1 MYYPYA
7 MDFWRTHLRIFARGG
22 YNSTLETPH
31 AKLKKMIEAGDCKQ
45 FSKSAY
51 NALVKNTNDLAKL
64 WGDND
69 DCNLM
74 TILFRAF
81 QELDIKDTTIEQIA
95 RLLAHDTVDTNFDDL
110 PGLTLSKEIGIMDA
124 DFIPLDELDD
134 EDELPPDEFLDP
146 EEKAELK
153 EIIAKKVPTTL
164 EVYHVWRPI
173 DIYNYLNKH
182 VIGQEEAKKAAAM
195 LVYNHVRN
203 RARNI
208 AIAGPT
214 GSGKTEI
221 WRVLSKKF
229 KFIKIIDASSLGAG
243 GWRAN
248 MHISDIFKDISKVNA
263 EHLIIVWDEFDKAC
277 EPAIGAGGTDHARLL
292 QNEML
297 KMLDG
302 DTIEFYPD
310 DNKNAKPICIN
321 CQNISHVFLGS
332 FETMLNSKTASS
344 GSIGF
349 NSTPKEIATYDN
361 FTSDDLVRY
370 GNVRLEI
377 AGRISRVITLNPMTK
392 DDFLSILSNDK
403 MSPLSAI
410 QEKQKCQLSMD
421 ESTREKLAQAALD
434 SKMGARYLR
443 SEIQRRLDEEIFEDP
458 NREEFDLSD

>member
-7 MDFWRTHLRIFARGG
+7 MDFWRTNLRIFARGG
-22 YNSTLETPH
+22 YNSTLESPH
-31 AKLKKMIEAGDCKQ
+31 MKLKKMIESGDCKQ
-45 FSKSAY
+45 FSNSAY

-64 WGDND
+64 WGND
-69 DCNLM
+69 DSCSLM

-81 QELDIKDTTIEQIA
+81 QEIDIKDTTIEKIA

-110 PGLTLSKEIGIMDA
+110 PGLTLTKKLDIADT
-124 DFIPLDELDD
+124 DFIPVEEIFD
-134 EDELPPDEFLDP
+134 EDDLPPDEFLDP
-146 EEKAELK
+146 EEKEELK
-153 EIIAKKVPTTL
+153 EMIAKKIPATMNT
-164 EVYHVWRPI
+164 YHVWRPV

-229 KFIKIIDASSLGAG
+229 KFIKIIDASSIGAS

-248 MHISDIFKDISKVNA
+248 MHISDIFKDISKINA

-277 EPAIGAGGTDHARLL
+277 EPAVGSGGTDHARLL

-310 DNKNAKPICIN
+310 DNKNGKPISIN
-321 CQNISHVFLGS
+321 CKNISHIFLGS
-332 FETMLNSKTASS
+332 FETMLNHKTESS
-344 GSIGF
+344 SSIGF
-349 NSTPKEIATYDN
+349 NSTPKETATYDN
-361 FTSDDLVRY
+361 FTSDDLVNY

-377 AGRISRVITLNPMTK
+377 AGRISRVITLNTMTK
-392 DDFLSILSNDK
+392 DDFLNILSNDN

-410 QEKQKCQLSMD
+410 QKNQKCHLSMD
-421 ESTREKLAQAALD
+421 EPTRKKLAQEALN

-443 SEIQRRLDEEIFEDP
+443 SEIQRRLDEKIFEKP
-458 NREEFDLSD
+458 NETEYDLSD

>member
-7 MDFWRTHLRIFARGG
+7 HDFWRTNLRIFARGG

-31 AKLKKMIEAGDCKQ
+31 QKLKKMIEAGDCKQ
-45 FSKSAY
+45 FSNSAY
-51 NALVKNTNDLAKL
+51 KSLVQNTNDLAKL
-64 WGDND
+64 WGSND
-69 DCNLM
+69 SCNLM

-81 QELDIKDTTIEQIA
+81 QELDIKDATIEKIA
-95 RLLAHDTVDTNFDDL
+95 QLLAHDTVDTNFDEL
-110 PGLTLSKEIGIMDA
+110 PGLTLTKELDIADT
-124 DFIPLDELDD
+124 DFIPFDEIDAEDD
-134 EDELPPDEFLDP
+134 LPPDEFLDP
-146 EEKAELK
+146 REKEKLK
-153 EIIAKKVPTTL
+153 ETIAKKIPTTL
-164 EVYHVWRPI
+164 EVYHVWRPV

-203 RARNI
+203 RSRNI

-221 WRVLSKKF
+221 WRILSKKF
-229 KFIKIIDASSLGAG
+229 KFIKIIDASSIGAS

-248 MHISDIFKDISKVNA
+248 MHISDIFKDISKVTA

-277 EPAIGAGGTDHARLL
+277 EPAVGSGGTDHARLL

-297 KMLDG
+297 RMLDG
-302 DTIEFYPD
+302 DIIEFYPD
-310 DNKNAKPICIN
+310 DNKNTKPISIN
-321 CQNISHVFLGS
+321 CKNISHVFLGS
-332 FETMLNSKTASS
+332 FETMLNSKTQSS

-349 NSTPKEIATYDN
+349 NSEPKEIATYDN
-361 FTSDDLVRY
+361 FTLDDLVKY

-377 AGRISRVITLNPMTK
+377 AGRISRVIALNPITK

-403 MSPLSAI
+403 MSPLIAI
-410 QEKQKCQLSMD
+410 EKNQKCRLSMN
-421 ESTREKLAQAALD
+421 ETTRKRLAQEALD

>member
-7 MDFWRTHLRIFARGG
+7 MDFWRTNLRIFARGG

-31 AKLKKMIEAGDCKQ
+31 QKLKKMIESGDCKQ
-45 FSKSAY
+45 FSNSAY

-64 WGDND
+64 WGDD
-69 DCNLM
+69 DSCNLM

-81 QELDIKDTTIEQIA
+81 QELDIKDATIEKIA
-95 RLLAHDTVDTNFDDL
+95 QLLAHDTVDTNFDDL
-110 PGLTLSKEIGIMDA
+110 PGITLSKELDIMNT
-124 DFIPLDELDD
+124 DFIPVDEIDD
-134 EDELPPDEFLDP
+134 EDNLPPDEFLDP
-146 EEKAELK
+146 HEKEELK
-153 EIIAKKVPTTL
+153 DMIAKKIPATMNT
-164 EVYHVWRPI
+164 YHVWRPI

-248 MHISDIFKDISKVNA
+248 MHISDIFKDISKVTA

-292 QNEML
+292 QNELL

-302 DTIEFYPD
+302 DTIEFYSD
-310 DNKNAKPICIN
+310 DKNTKPTIIN
-321 CQNISHVFLGS
+321 CKNISHVFLGS
-332 FETMLNSKTASS
+332 FETMLNSKTQNS
-344 GSIGF
+344 GNIGF
-349 NSTPKEIATYDN
+349 NSTPKGTATYDN
-361 FTSDDLVRY
+361 FTSDDLVHY

-377 AGRISRVITLNPMTK
+377 AGRISRVITLNQMTK
-392 DDFLSILSNDK
+392 DDFLNILSNDR
-403 MSPLSAI
+403 MSPLVAI
-410 QEKQKCQLSMD
+410 QEKQKCRLSMN

-458 NREEFDLSD
+458 NRKEFDLSD

>member
-7 MDFWRTHLRIFARGG
+7 NDFWRTNLRIFARGG

-95 RLLAHDTVDTNFDDL
+95 RLLAHDTVDTDFDDL
-110 PGLTLSKEIGIMDA
+110 SGLTLSKEIGIMDA

-134 EDELPPDEFLDP
+134 EDDLPPDEFLDP
-146 EEKAELK
+146 REKEELK

-182 VIGQEEAKKAAAM
+182 VIGQDEAKKAAAM

-277 EPAIGAGGTDHARLL
+277 EPAIGSGGTDHARLL

-310 DNKNAKPICIN
+310 DKNTKPICID
-321 CQNISHVFLGS
+321 CRNISHVFTGS
-332 FETMLNSKTASS
+332 FETMLNSKTNNS

-349 NSTPKEIATYDN
+349 NSTSKEIATYDN
-361 FTSDDLVRY
+361 FTSDDLVKY

-377 AGRISRVITLNPMTK
+377 AGRISRVITLTPMTK
-392 DDFLSILSNDK
+392 EDFISILSNDN
-403 MSPLSAI
+403 MSPLTAI
-410 QEKQKCQLSMD
+410 QKNQKYHLSMD
-421 ESTREKLAQAALD
+421 EPTRERIAQEALD

-458 NREEFDLSD
+458 NKQEFDLSD

>member
-7 MDFWRTHLRIFARGG
+7 NDFWRTHLRIFARGG
-22 YNSTLETPH
+22 YNSKLETPH
-31 AKLKKMIEAGDCKQ
+31 QKLKKMVENGDCKQ
-45 FSKSAY
+45 FSNSAY
-51 NALVKNTNDLAKL
+51 NALAKNTNDLAKL
-64 WGDND
+64 WGND
-69 DCNLM
+69 DSCNLM

-81 QELDIKDTTIEQIA
+81 QEIDIKDTTIEKIA
-95 RLLAHDTVDTNFDDL
+95 RLLAHDMVDTNFDDL
-110 PGLTLSKEIGIMDA
+110 PGTTLSKELDITDT
-124 DFIPLDELDD
+124 DFIPVDELDD
-134 EDELPPDEFLDP
+134 EDDLPPDEFLDP
-146 EEKAELK
+146 KEKAELK
-153 EIIAKKVPTTL
+153 EIIAKKVPATMNT
-164 EVYHVWRPI
+164 YHVWRPI
-173 DIYNYLNKH
+173 DIYNYLNKY

-221 WRVLSKKF
+221 WRVLAKKF
-229 KFIKIIDASSLGAG
+229 KFIKIIDASSIGAS
-243 GWRAN
+243 GWKAN
-248 MHISDIFKDISKVNA
+248 MHISDIFKDISKVTA

-277 EPAIGAGGTDHARLL
+277 EPAVSSGGTDHARLL

-310 DNKNAKPICIN
+310 DNKNAKSICID
-321 CQNISHVFLGS
+321 CRNISHVFLGS
-332 FETMLNSKTASS
+332 FETMLNSKTQNS

-349 NSTPKEIATYDN
+349 NSSPKEEATYDTC
-361 FTSDDLVRY
+361 TSDDLVKY

-377 AGRISRVITLNPMTK
+377 AGRISRVITLNPITK
-392 DDFLSILSNDK
+392 NDFLSILANDT
-403 MSPLSAI
+403 MSPLTSI
-410 QEKQKCQLSMD
+410 EKCQKCHLSMD
-421 ESTREKLAQAALD
+421 ESTRERLAQEALD

>member
-7 MDFWRTHLRIFARGG
+7 NDFWRTNLRIFARGG

-45 FSKSAY
+45 FSNSAY

-81 QELDIKDTTIEQIA
+81 QELDIKDATIEKIA
-95 RLLAHDTVDTNFDDL
+95 QLLAHDTVDTNFDDL
-110 PGLTLSKEIGIMDA
+110 PGLTLSKELDIMNT
-124 DFIPLDELDD
+124 DFIPVEEICD
-134 EDELPPDEFLDP
+134 EDDLPPDEFLNP

-153 EIIAKKVPTTL
+153 EMIAKKVPATMN
-164 EVYHVWRPI
+164 VYHVWRPI

-182 VIGQEEAKKAAAM
+182 VVGQEEAKKAAAM

-229 KFIKIIDASSLGAG
+229 KFIKIIDASSIGAS
-243 GWRAN
+243 GWKAN
-248 MHISDIFKDISKVNA
+248 MHISDIFKDISKVTA

-277 EPAIGAGGTDHARLL
+277 EPAVSSGGTDHARLL

-302 DTIEFYPD
+302 DTIEFYSD
-310 DNKNAKPICIN
+310 DKNAKPTCIN
-321 CQNISHVFLGS
+321 CQNISHVFTGS

-344 GSIGF
+344 GNIGF
-349 NSTPKEIATYDN
+349 NSTTKEVATYDN
-361 FTSDDLVRY
+361 FTPDDLVKY

-377 AGRISRVITLNPMTK
+377 AGRISRVIALNTMTK
-392 DDFLSILSNDK
+392 DDFLHILSNDK
-403 MSPLSAI
+403 MSPLVAI
-410 QEKQKCQLSMD
+410 QENQKCHLYMD
-421 ESTREKLAQAALD
+421 EVTRERLAQEALD

-458 NREEFDLSD
+458 NENEFDLSD

>member
-7 MDFWRTHLRIFARGG
+7 MDFWRTNLRIFARGG

-31 AKLKKMIEAGDCKQ
+31 QKLKHMIESGDCKQ
-45 FSKSAY
+45 FSNSAY
-51 NALVKNTNDLAKL
+51 NALIKNTNDLAKL
-64 WGDND
+64 WGDNNT
-69 DCNLM
+69 CNLM

-81 QELDIKDTTIEQIA
+81 QEIDIKDTTIEQIA
-95 RLLAHDTVDTNFDDL
+95 RLLAHDTVDTDFDDL
-110 PGLTLSKEIGIMDA
+110 SGLTLGKEIGITDA
-124 DFIPLDELDD
+124 DFIPLDELND
-134 EDELPPDEFLDP
+134 EDDLPPDEFLDP
-146 EEKAELK
+146 GEKEELK
-153 EIIAKKVPTTL
+153 EMIAKKIPATMD
-164 EVYHVWRPI
+164 VYHVWRPI

-248 MHISDIFKDISKVNA
+248 MHISDIFKDISKVTA
-263 EHLIIVWDEFDKAC
+263 EHLIFVWDEFDKAC
-277 EPAIGAGGTDHARLL
+277 EPAVGAGGTDHARLL
-292 QNEML
+292 QNELL

-310 DNKNAKPICIN
+310 DKNSKPIVIN
-321 CQNISHVFLGS
+321 CQNISHVFTGS
-332 FETMLNSKTASS
+332 FETMLNHKTVNS

-349 NSTPKEIATYDN
+349 NSSPKEVATYDN
-361 FTSDDLVRY
+361 FTPDDLVRY
-370 GNVRLEI
+370 ANVRLEI

-392 DDFLSILSNDK
+392 EDFISILSNDN
-403 MSPLSAI
+403 MSPLTAI
-410 QEKQKCQLSMD
+410 QKNQKYHLSMD
-421 ESTREKLAQAALD
+421 EPTRERLAQEALD

-443 SEIQRRLDEEIFEDP
+443 SEIQKRLDEEIFENP
-458 NREEFDLSD
+458 NKQEFDLSD

>member
-7 MDFWRTHLRIFARGG
+7 NDFWRTNLRIFARGG

-31 AKLKKMIEAGDCKQ
+31 QKLKKMIESGDCKQ
-45 FSKSAY
+45 FSNNAY

-64 WGDND
+64 WGNDNS
-69 DCNLM
+69 CNLM

-81 QELDIKDTTIEQIA
+81 QEIDIKDTTIEKIA
-95 RLLAHDTVDTNFDDL
+95 QLLAHDTVDTDFDGL
-110 PGLTLSKEIGIMDA
+110 PGITLAKELNIADT
-124 DFIPLDELDD
+124 DFIPVDEIDD
-134 EDELPPDEFLDP
+134 EDNLPPDEFLDAD
-146 EEKAELK
+146 EKAELK
-153 EIIAKKVPTTL
+153 EMIANKIPATMNT
-164 EVYHVWRPI
+164 YHVWRPI

-203 RARNI
+203 RSRNI
-208 AIAGPT
+208 AITGPT
-214 GSGKTEI
+214 GSGKTQI

-229 KFIKIIDASSLGAG
+229 KFIKIVDASSMGAS
-243 GWRAN
+243 GWKAN
-248 MHISDIFKDISKVNA
+248 MHISDIFKDISKVTA

-277 EPAIGAGGTDHARLL
+277 EPALGSGGTDHARLL

-310 DNKNAKPICIN
+310 DKNAKPISIN
-321 CQNISHVFLGS
+321 CKNISHVFTGS
-332 FETMLNSKTASS
+332 FETMLIHKTASS

-349 NSTPKEIATYDN
+349 NSSPKEVATYDN
-361 FTSDDLVRY
+361 FTPDDLVRY

-377 AGRISRVITLNPMTK
+377 AGRISRVITLNTMTK

-410 QEKQKCQLSMD
+410 EKNQKCRLSMN

-458 NREEFDLSD
+458 NRNEFDLSD

>member
-7 MDFWRTHLRIFARGG
+7 MDFWRTNLRVFARGG
-22 YNSTLETPH
+22 YNSTLESPH
-31 AKLKKMIEAGDCKQ
+31 MKLKKMIESGDCKQ
-45 FSKSAY
+45 FSNSAY

-64 WGDND
+64 WGND
-69 DCNLM
+69 DSCNLM

-81 QELDIKDTTIEQIA
+81 QEIDIKDATIEKIA
-95 RLLAHDTVDTNFDDL
+95 QLLAHDTTDTDFDGL
-110 PGLTLSKEIGIMDA
+110 PGLTLSKELDIA
-124 DFIPLDELDD
+124 DTDFVPVNEIDD
-134 EDELPPDEFLDP
+134 EDDLPPDEFLDP
-146 EEKAELK
+146 HEKEELK
-153 EIIAKKVPTTL
+153 DMIAKKIPATMNT
-164 EVYHVWRPI
+164 YHVWRPI

-182 VIGQEEAKKAAAM
+182 VIGQEDAKKAAAM

-248 MHISDIFKDISKVNA
+248 MHISDIFKDISKVTA

-292 QNEML
+292 QNELL

-302 DTIEFYPD
+302 DTIEFYSD
-310 DNKNAKPICIN
+310 DKNTKPTIIN
-321 CQNISHVFLGS
+321 CKNISHVFLGS
-332 FETMLNSKTASS
+332 FETMLNSKTQNS
-344 GSIGF
+344 GNIGF
-349 NSTPKEIATYDN
+349 NSTPKGTATYDN
-361 FTSDDLVRY
+361 FTSDDLVHY

-377 AGRISRVITLNPMTK
+377 AGRISRVITLNQMTK
-392 DDFLSILSNDK
+392 DDFLNILSNDR
-403 MSPLSAI
+403 MSPLVAI
-410 QEKQKCQLSMD
+410 QEKQKCRLSMN

-458 NREEFDLSD
+458 NRKEFDLSD